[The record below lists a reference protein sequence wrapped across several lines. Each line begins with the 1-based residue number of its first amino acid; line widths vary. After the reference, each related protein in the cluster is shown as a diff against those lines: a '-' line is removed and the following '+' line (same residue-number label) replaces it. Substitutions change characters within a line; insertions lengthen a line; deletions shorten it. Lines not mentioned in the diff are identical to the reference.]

1 MWCGKKFQ
9 WLGQQARG
17 GGFVSTCESIK
28 SRFKCNWLKIDEDA
42 VADFCSAELFLRTP
56 ICAALRSIW
65 MGLMQLEFPSPVNKK
80 KGKNWCVTVQIEL
93 FLKNWSRRAWNKG
106 LEPSSPVL
114 HVLYGLSCVLQRPFT
129 RLVLAQFM
137 YFGIERNWLPQFLLF
152 IFWTVTFKQNEK
164 EKEKNTEIV
173 KLWQWYPWNVV
184 VPCRWHHLFPK
195 INGCRGLH
203 PPLFF

>member
-1 MWCGKKFQ
+1 
-9 WLGQQARG
+9 
-17 GGFVSTCESIK
+17 
-28 SRFKCNWLKIDEDA
+28 
-42 VADFCSAELFLRTP
+42 
-56 ICAALRSIW
+56 
-65 MGLMQLEFPSPVNKK
+65 MQLIENRWRCCSWFLLCWTLFKNSNLCSSQINMDGADAAGIPKPCEQKK

-164 EKEKNTEIV
+164 EKK
-173 KLWQWYPWNVV
+173 YWNNETVTMV
-184 VPCRWHHLFPK
+184 SLKCSSALQMTPFIPQNKWMSGVA
-195 INGCRGLH
+195 

>member
-17 GGFVSTCESIK
+17 GGLVSSLESIK

-56 ICAALRSIW
+56 ICAALRSMW
-65 MGLMQLEFPSPVNKK
+65 TGLVQLEFQAPWTKKK
-80 KGKNWCVTVQIEL
+80 KGNNWCVTVQIEL
-93 FLKNWSRRAWNKG
+93 FLKNWSRRARNKG

-114 HVLYGLSCVLQRPFT
+114 HVLYGHSCVLQRPFT

-137 YFGIERNWLPQFLLF
+137 YFGIERNWLPQFLSF
-152 IFWTVTFKQNEK
+152 IFLNCDFQAEWKRK
-164 EKEKNTEIV
+164 RKK
-173 KLWQWYPWNVV
+173 K
-184 VPCRWHHLFPK
+184 PK
-195 INGCRGLH
+195 
-203 PPLFF
+203 

>member
-1 MWCGKKFQ
+1 
-9 WLGQQARG
+9 
-17 GGFVSTCESIK
+17 
-28 SRFKCNWLKIDEDA
+28 
-42 VADFCSAELFLRTP
+42 
-56 ICAALRSIW
+56 
-65 MGLMQLEFPSPVNKK
+65 MQLSDQYGWGWCSWNSQALWTKK

-164 EKEKNTEIV
+164 EKKYWNNETVTMVSLKCSSALQMTPFIPQNKWMSGVAPPPFFFKGKRKNSFGERT
-173 KLWQWYPWNVV
+173 
-184 VPCRWHHLFPK
+184 
-195 INGCRGLH
+195 
-203 PPLFF
+203 

>member
-1 MWCGKKFQ
+1 
-9 WLGQQARG
+9 
-17 GGFVSTCESIK
+17 
-28 SRFKCNWLKIDEDA
+28 
-42 VADFCSAELFLRTP
+42 
-56 ICAALRSIW
+56 
-65 MGLMQLEFPSPVNKK
+65 MQLIENRWRCCSWFLLCWTLFKNSNLCSSQINMDGADAAGIPKPCEQKK

-195 INGCRGLH
+195 INGCRGLQ